1 MPIPKPVLCP
11 PFNTLRISHVEYG
24 VSDLNASRKFYS
36 EILGLQITD
45 EDSNTVYLRAMEERG
60 HHCVILRKSK
70 AVDVKVLGFKVFS
83 ENDLD
88 KAELYF
94 KKIGKETNWVKR
106 PFQGRT
112 SVSYTHLTLPTKR
125 IV

>member
-1 MPIPKPVLCP
+1 MPIPKPVLYP

-88 KAELYF
+88 QAELYF
-94 KKIGKETNWVKR
+94 KKMGQETN
-106 PFQGRT
+106 
-112 SVSYTHLTLPTKR
+112 
-125 IV
+125 